1 MTGQQIKEP
10 SKPGTAR
17 LNFIY
22 IIYVLRQY
30 TDELHPMSI
39 AEITGQVNK
48 EFSQISERNIFM
60 SSDTVSRTL
69 DAYVEGGNIPD
80 EDPTDPFNPLG
91 FRIECLKEQG
101 RRLYY
106 YKNDFDDA
114 EIRIL
119 IDAVKTCSYLATED
133 VVNIVQKL
141 INLQPKT
148 FECYRH
154 YREDYEVR
162 DEDSL
167 LLQNVDYFN
176 EIIRNRNCARIIYC
190 NYDMNRKLVPREGYP
205 RVIRPVSMMWSN
217 GFYYLLAYSEKYQNT
232 VNYRMDRI
240 TEVAEVPIANADI
253 QDNMNPA
260 WYRLRH
266 PVMFSGRMEHIKIL
280 CRDTGKNYIMNV
292 IMDYFG
298 KLARIRTAADEVVL
312 KYTGHTP
319 SEYRKEGI
327 TWLEV
332 TVDASVEGVEMWASQ
347 YCEDCLIISPESSRE
362 MLLKKLQGGI
372 SLYRNIEQLH
382 GV

>member
-1 MTGQQIKEP
+1 MVRKQMKEP

-39 AEITGQVNK
+39 AEITKQVNK
-48 EFSQISERNIFM
+48 EFVQISERNIFM

-69 DAYVEGGNIPD
+69 DTYVDGGNIPD
-80 EDPTDPFNPLG
+80 EDPLDPFTPLG
-91 FRIECLKEQG
+91 FRIECLREQG
-101 RRLYY
+101 KKLYY

-119 IDAVKTCSYLATED
+119 IDVIKTCSYLATED

-148 FECYRH
+148 FEH
-154 YREDYEVR
+154 YKHYKEESVVR
-162 DEDSL
+162 DENSL
-167 LLQNVDYFN
+167 LIQNVDCFN
-176 EIIRNRNCARIIYC
+176 EIIRNKNCARITYC
-190 NYDMNRKLVPREGYP
+190 NYDLNRKLVPREGYP

-240 TEVAEVPIANADI
+240 TEVEEVPIANADI
-253 QDNMNPA
+253 QDEMNPA
-260 WYRLRH
+260 QYRLRH

-280 CRDTGKNYIMNV
+280 CRDTGRNYIMNV

-298 KLARIRTAADEVVL
+298 KLARVKTAADEVVL
-312 KYTGHTP
+312 KYTGRTA
-319 SEYRKEGI
+319 SEYRGEGI

-332 TVDASVEGVEMWASQ
+332 TVEASVEGVEM
-347 YCEDCLIISPESSRE
+347 
-362 MLLKKLQGGI
+362 
-372 SLYRNIEQLH
+372 
-382 GV
+382 

>member
-1 MTGQQIKEP
+1 MVRKQIKEP

-39 AEITGQVNK
+39 AEITRQVNK
-48 EFSQISERNIFM
+48 EFVQISERNIFM

-69 DAYVEGGNIPD
+69 DTYVDGGNIPD
-80 EDPTDPFNPLG
+80 EDPLDPFTPLG
-91 FRIECLKEQG
+91 FRIECIREQG
-101 RRLYY
+101 KKLYY

-119 IDAVKTCSYLATED
+119 IDSIKTCSYLATED

-141 INLQPKT
+141 INLQPRT
-148 FECYRH
+148 FEHYKH
-154 YREDYEVR
+154 YREERMVR
-162 DEDSL
+162 DDDSL
-167 LLQNVDYFN
+167 LIQNVDYFN
-176 EIIRNRNCARIIYC
+176 EIIRNRNCASITYC
-190 NYDMNRKLVPREGYP
+190 NYDLNRKLVPREGYP
-205 RVIRPVSMMWSN
+205 RVVRPVSMMWSN
-217 GFYYLLAYSEKYQNT
+217 GFYYLLAYSEKYRNT

-240 TEVAEVPIANADI
+240 TEVEEIPVANADI
-253 QDNMNPA
+253 QDEMNPA

-266 PVMFSGRMEHIKIL
+266 PVMYSGRMEHIRML
-280 CRDTGKNYIMNV
+280 CRDTGRNYIMNV

-298 KLARIRTAADEVVL
+298 KLARVKTATDDTVL
-312 KYTGHTP
+312 KYTGHTA
-319 SEYRKEGI
+319 SAYRDEGI

-332 TVDASVEGVEMWASQ
+332 TVEASVEGVELWVSQ

-362 MLLKKLQGGI
+362 KLLQKLQSGA
-372 SLYRNIEQLH
+372 SLYRNIE
-382 GV
+382 

>member
-1 MTGQQIKEP
+1 MAGKQIMEP

-39 AEITGQVNK
+39 AEITGQINK

-69 DAYVEGGNIPD
+69 DTYVDGGSIPD

-91 FRIECLKEQG
+91 FRIECVREQG
-101 RRLYY
+101 KKLYY

-114 EIRIL
+114 ELRIL
-119 IDAVKTCSYLATED
+119 IDSVKTCSYLATED

-148 FECYRH
+148 FEYYKH
-154 YREDYEVR
+154 YREDHEVR
-162 DEDSL
+162 DENSL
-167 LLQNVDYFN
+167 LIQNVDFFN
-176 EIIRNRNCARIIYC
+176 EIIRSKNCARITYC
-190 NYDMNRKLVPREGYP
+190 NYDLNRKLVPREGYP

-217 GFYYLLAYSEKYQNT
+217 GFYYLLAYSEKYQNV

-240 TEVAEVPIANADI
+240 TKVEEVPVTNADI
-253 QDNMNPA
+253 EDDMDPA
-260 WYRLRH
+260 KYRLRH
-266 PVMFSGRMEHIKIL
+266 PIMFSGRMEHIKVL

-298 KLARIRTAADEVVL
+298 KLARVRAAADEVVL
-312 KYTGHTP
+312 KYTGRSA

-332 TVDASVEGVEMWASQ
+332 TVEASVEGVEMWASQ
-347 YCEDCLIISPESSRE
+347 YCEDCLIVSPESSRE
-362 MLLKKLQGGI
+362 NLLRKLQNGA
-372 SLYRNIEQLH
+372 SFYRNIEQL
-382 GV
+382 

>member
-1 MTGQQIKEP
+1 MTDWSIKEAT
-10 SKPGTAR
+10 KPGAAR

-48 EFSQISERNIFM
+48 EFLQLSERKIFM

-69 DAYVEGGNIPD
+69 DAYMGGGSIPD
-80 EDPTDPFNPLG
+80 EDPSDPFTPLG
-91 FRIECLKEQG
+91 FRIECLREQG
-101 RRLYY
+101 KRLYY
-106 YKNDFDDA
+106 YKSDFENA

-119 IDAVKTCSYLATED
+119 IDSIKTCSYLATED

-148 FECYRH
+148 FEYYKH
-154 YREDYEVR
+154 YKEEQKVR

-167 LLQNVDYFN
+167 LIQNVDYFN
-176 EIIRNRNCARIIYC
+176 EIIRNKNCARITYC
-190 NYDMNRKLVPREGYP
+190 NYDLNRKLVPREGYP

-240 TEVAEVPIANADI
+240 TEVEEVPVANTDI
-253 QDNMNPA
+253 QDEMNPA
-260 WYRLRH
+260 RYRLRH
-266 PVMFSGRMEHIKIL
+266 PIMFSGKMEQIKVL
-280 CRDTGKNYIMNV
+280 CRDTGRNYIMNV

-298 KLARIRTAADEVVL
+298 MLARVRVAADEVVL
-312 KYTGHTP
+312 KYTGHTVP
-319 SEYRKEGI
+319 EYREEGV
-327 TWLEV
+327 TWVEV
-332 TVDASVEGVEMWASQ
+332 TVEASVEGVEMWASQ
-347 YCEDCLIISPESSRE
+347 YCEDCLIISPESSRQK
-362 MLLKKLQGGI
+362 LLQKLQRGAG
-372 SLYRNIEQLH
+372 LYRNYEMP
-382 GV
+382 